1 MCWKV
6 TDLCTNKARRRL
18 PPVLRSCL
26 KVVLILLV
34 AFAVILCFLDGCN
47 VNLRLLHVG
56 KELFMLDVDTIDIY
70 L

>member
-1 MCWKV
+1 MFCV
-6 TDLCTNKARRRL
+6 GRRQIY
-18 PPVLRSCL
+18 VLIRQGVGCRRFCGL
-26 KVVLILLV
+26 VLILLI